1 MPLCA
6 VLYLDPLSKSLSFR
20 PYLARLD
27 SKPVLA
33 WLAERVLVHSKAD
46 RFVILYHY
54 ETERAALEE
63 AVAGTGAELQYTPHF
78 SKSRAVAGIA
88 SGAIGSPVA
97 LLNLGCVLAPA
108 DLLLRVAEYHRRLGN
123 TFTTIRGLPHACSLS
138 LFDAT
143 LLAALPE
150 VAAKLGLSD
159 PETAAHRMLQVQAL
173 VPQTLPMQL
182 KTAPFDFA
190 DAYSIAPASL
200 PVMAGFGVGIDFTL
214 AEAAVVGARAD
225 GLDLNS
231 TAILCALKQVEIQ
244 HKSLECQL
252 PEGCLIRPA
261 RKASD
266 RARVLYVSLPSAF
279 SGGEGCLCSMI
290 RFVDQRRFE
299 LFAITSRDGVFAD
312 TLRSLGVQVVCP
324 EDRLPDANI
333 GKFCYAMSVLQSLGP
348 DVIHL
353 NGRESLPFVAAAA
366 ACGVPV
372 VQHTRNGDLKGFEDG
387 LALAKSVIS
396 ISQFIKREVCSLPV
410 NPDKIRVI
418 YDEVDSETYRP
429 DLFSAEQCR
438 RQLGIAAD
446 SKVALMI
453 ARVAPNKRHDV
464 MLKAAATI
472 QAQVPGFQLIVK
484 GDVYGESP
492 EHYRIQGL
500 IQELRLE
507 AVVKWMDFVP
517 DIRQL
522 MAAADLLVLCSDRE
536 GLGSCV
542 VEAMSMQLPVVVTDT
557 GGTHEIVESGVTGG
571 FVVPGDNPAAL
582 SARVVE
588 LLQDAGLRRRL
599 GASGR
604 LHVQNHLDARIS
616 ARSVMDIYDGLLTP
630 PAGT

>member
-1 MPLCA
+1 
-6 VLYLDPLSKSLSFR
+6 
-20 PYLARLD
+20 
-27 SKPVLA
+27 
-33 WLAERVLVHSKAD
+33 
-46 RFVILYHY
+46 
-54 ETERAALEE
+54 
-63 AVAGTGAELQYTPHF
+63 
-78 SKSRAVAGIA
+78 
-88 SGAIGSPVA
+88 
-97 LLNLGCVLAPA
+97 
-108 DLLLRVAEYHRRLGN
+108 
-123 TFTTIRGLPHACSLS
+123 
-138 LFDAT
+138 
-143 LLAALPE
+143 
-150 VAAKLGLSD
+150 
-159 PETAAHRMLQVQAL
+159 
-173 VPQTLPMQL
+173 
-182 KTAPFDFA
+182 
-190 DAYSIAPASL
+190 
-200 PVMAGFGVGIDFTL
+200 
-214 AEAAVVGARAD
+214 
-225 GLDLNS
+225 
-231 TAILCALKQVEIQ
+231 
-244 HKSLECQL
+244 
-252 PEGCLIRPA
+252 
-261 RKASD
+261 
-266 RARVLYVSLPSAF
+266 
-279 SGGEGCLCSMI
+279 
-290 RFVDQRRFE
+290 
-299 LFAITSRDGVFAD
+299 
-312 TLRSLGVQVVCP
+312 
-324 EDRLPDANI
+324 
-333 GKFCYAMSVLQSLGP
+333 MSVLQSLGP

-616 ARSVMDIYDGLLTP
+616 ARSVMDIYDALLTP
-630 PAGT
+630 PAGR